1 MAYHF
6 HDASGGE
13 APEDDRKSMRAFL
26 GPQAVD
32 NAIREAI
39 STCWMILPER
49 KRTVATVEAEV
60 RRVVER
66 ALTTLRDDASA
77 FGIPAE

>member
-6 HDASGGE
+6 HDASGDE
-13 APEDDRKSMRAFL
+13 APNDDRKSMREFL

-32 NAIREAI
+32 NAVRQAI
-39 STCWMILPER
+39 STCWMILPNE
-49 KRTVATVEAEV
+49 KRTVAAVEAEV

-66 ALTTLRDDASA
+66 ALATLRDDASA